1 MIAKNAAKQFQGAT
15 AKAAEAAA
23 LTWSNDLKQHPAV
36 TVESITVRK
45 KWNRFIAT
53 IIYRE

>member
-1 MIAKNAAKQFQGAT
+1 MIAKNVTKQFQGTT

-23 LTWSNDLKQHPAV
+23 LAWSNDLKQHPAL
-36 TVESITVRK
+36 TVESITARK
-45 KWNRFIAT
+45 KGKRFIAT

>member
-1 MIAKNAAKQFQGAT
+1 MAASFNAGGTMIAKNVAKQFQGAT

-23 LTWSNDLKQHPAV
+23 LTWSSDLKQHPAL

-45 KWNRFIAT
+45 
-53 IIYRE
+53 